1 MAEIEW
7 SSKAENDLNEI
18 IDYIAQDSLE
28 YALSFYE
35 QVREKVENLAKFP
48 KIGRKVPELDDPKI
62 RELILRNYRI
72 IYRLLEEKVQIVR
85 LFHGSRIMDLK
96 LN

>member
-1 MAEIEW
+1 MVEIEW

-35 QVREKVENLAKFP
+35 QIREKIEYLAKFP
-48 KIGRKVPELDDPKI
+48 KIRRKVPELDD
-62 RELILRNYRI
+62 
-72 IYRLLEEKVQIVR
+72 
-85 LFHGSRIMDLK
+85 LK
-96 LN
+96 FEN

>member
-7 SSKAENDLNEI
+7 SLKAENDLNEV

-35 QVREKVENLAKFP
+35 QVREKVENLIQFP
-48 KIGRKVPELDDPKI
+48 KMGRIVPELDEPNI
-62 RELILRNYRI
+62 RELI
-72 IYRLLEEKVQIVR
+72 
-85 LFHGSRIMDLK
+85 
-96 LN
+96 

>member
-35 QVREKVENLAKFP
+35 KN
-48 KIGRKVPELDDPKI
+48 
-62 RELILRNYRI
+62 
-72 IYRLLEEKVQIVR
+72 
-85 LFHGSRIMDLK
+85 ST
-96 LN
+96 

>member
-7 SSKAENDLNEI
+7 SLKAENDLNEV

-35 QVREKVENLAKFP
+35 QVREKVENLIQFP
-48 KIGRKVPELDDPKI
+48 KMGRIVPELDEPTI

-72 IYRLLEEKVQIVR
+72 IYRISEKKIQIVR
-85 LFHGSRIMDLK
+85 LFHGSRIMDFK
-96 LN
+96 Y

>member
-35 QVREKVENLAKFP
+35 QVREKVENLILFP
-48 KIGRKVPELDDPKI
+48 KMGRIVPEIDEPNI
-62 RELILRNYRI
+62 RELFLRNYRI
-72 IYRLLEEKVQIVR
+72 IYRISEKKIQITR
-85 LFHGSRIMDLK
+85 LFHGSRIIDFK
-96 LN
+96 F

>member
-35 QVREKVENLAKFP
+35 QVREKVEKFNSVSENG
-48 KIGRKVPELDDPKI
+48 KNSARA
-62 RELILRNYRI
+62 R
-72 IYRLLEEKVQIVR
+72 
-85 LFHGSRIMDLK
+85 
-96 LN
+96 

>member
-7 SSKAENDLNEI
+7 SLKAENDLNEI

-35 QVREKVENLAKFP
+35 QICEKVENLIPFP
-48 KIGRKVPELDDPKI
+48 NIGRIVPEFD
-62 RELILRNYRI
+62 
-72 IYRLLEEKVQIVR
+72 
-85 LFHGSRIMDLK
+85 
-96 LN
+96 

>member
-35 QVREKVENLAKFP
+35 QVREKVENLIQFP
-48 KIGRKVPELDDPKI
+48 KMGKIVTELDEPNI
-62 RELILRNYRI
+62 RELLT
-72 IYRLLEEKVQIVR
+72 
-85 LFHGSRIMDLK
+85 
-96 LN
+96 LNFD

>member
-35 QVREKVENLAKFP
+35 QIREKVENLAKFP
-48 KIGRKVPELDDPKI
+48 KIGRKVTELDDPKI
-62 RELILRNYRI
+62 RELILGNYRI
-72 IYRLLEEKVQIVR
+72 IYRLLEEKVQVVR
-85 LFHGSRIMDLK
+85 IFHGSRIMDLK
-96 LN
+96 